1 MQRGSRHDGSAREGT
16 AHLDPYEY
24 DLIPPSYDE
33 DDEFWDFVNEALSE
47 QTGAAPTASPAN
59 HSAVD
64 GLDHD
69 EFTDLLNVMFGPAN
83 GQILDLSYSNP
94 MEPINLELEAMYGDP
109 MGQFDLDFE
118 AMYGDL
124 DHASILGDHQN
135 TTLPPFSAT
144 HTATATRRPSSS
156 STTPRRPSSSST
168 ATRGLTS
175 SSTATRGP
183 SPSSTATRRSSSS
196 STATRRPSSSSAARM
211 IATGAVG
218 AARAASG
225 FQTTGPVSSYIE
237 KIVQNPRGDNKR
249 LLESANHGQSV
260 KFYVGESG
268 NYLGLKLGN
277 GFPVK
282 VYSVEEMAE
291 YPLATIVSV
300 WLTVQRFL
308 NDLVANGKVFGGRF
322 IQVTANNFS
331 TVAATAIR
339 DAKQSPSGRKKQK
352 SSG

>member
-1 MQRGSRHDGSAREGT
+1 MQRDFRHDGSVREGT
-16 AHLDPYEY
+16 AYLDPDEY
-24 DLIPPSYDE
+24 DHIPPGYDE
-33 DDEFWDFVNEALSE
+33 DDEFWDFVYEALSE
-47 QTGAAPTASPAN
+47 QTGAAPAASPAN

-64 GLDHD
+64 DLDLDHD
-69 EFTDLLNVMFGPAN
+69 AFTDLLNVKFGPAN

-94 MEPINLELEAMYGDP
+94 MDL
-109 MGQFDLDFE
+109 FDLEFE

-135 TTLPPFSAT
+135 TTLPPYSRT
-144 HTATATRRPSSS
+144 HTATATRGPSSS
-156 STTPRRPSSSST
+156 STAPRRPSSSST
-168 ATRGLTS
+168 ATRGPSS

-183 SPSSTATRRSSSS
+183 SSS
-196 STATRRPSSSSAARM
+196 STATRGPSSSSAARM

-218 AARAASG
+218 AASAASG

-237 KIVQNPRGDNKR
+237 KIVQNPSGDNKS
-249 LLESANHGQSV
+249 LLDRANLGQSV
-260 KFYVGESG
+260 KFYVGPTR
-268 NYLGLKLGN
+268 NYLGLKLGD

-291 YPLATIVSV
+291 YPPATIARV

-308 NDLVANGKVFGGRF
+308 NDLVANGKVTGGRL

-331 TVAATAIR
+331 TVAATVIR